1 MVKFKRLFSGVLAL
15 SVAMSIFML
24 GTLTAAAALSW
35 DGSKITFEADTET
48 LTDPWEGT
56 VTKVDGFG
64 GKAAGDKSL
73 KITGD
78 FNNSDYS
85 HGFKLAENETLAAS
99 TNYYVDFIFFA
110 TGDYDAVRVEL
121 YNKSEDGSIK
131 KPSTG
136 DKFLSLSGNG
146 TATYHKA
153 NATSGTT
160 TGTWEPGKWHRLTL
174 RYSIQSGK
182 AAYMYAYLD
191 GKNVINKAKPFSTN
205 AVNVIH
211 YLRISVKDETPDE
224 GETPALYLDNLS
236 YYISNNVPSQITSVD
251 YTINRNGGIY
261 SDGSNLYTPIGT
273 SVGSILDAISV
284 TDGTAVVCGSDLFA
298 KSRNDLFAAGDTVV
312 LSDTDGTLYQTLDI
326 SSDSIVAGQDFDD
339 STGTVPG
346 VNYASTE
353 NGNPTIAYSS
363 EAIYGKSS
371 TGYALVNS
379 YNNITTTDAVSG
391 FLNIC
396 QASSGAPLWAKNGTA
411 NILPEALTYEYTFLA
426 EGDYNYVNLAGRWDF
441 YDASAAAEVTKRSQ
455 QFLKIYGDGSVVYGN
470 AENPEPGIKI
480 LPGEW
485 VNVQLTVRPQLNTY
499 SVVVNGYILVGSAT
513 ITEYMDA
520 NEDIPRGFGW
530 FGPGIAFAEN
540 VSDESAAFY
549 LGDWSV
555 KIGEYVTDGYEASVN
570 YPDVSSDNK
579 IIYIP
584 ESVAKSDFIT
594 ACAIPENATM
604 KIYTDRTLNTE
615 VASTARVDDGNV
627 CVVTS
632 ENGRAIGYFDIKVG
646 GLGLGDIE
654 LINNNDGTYTA
665 STYAWYTLKE
675 GETTQPS
682 GILILAVYNQDGS
695 LSHMSAD
702 PKEIADGNGTDFS
715 ATAIVEENQ
724 TVKAMLWDSYAS
736 LIPYTE
742 AKTE

>member
-1 MVKFKRLFSGVLAL
+1 MVKFKRLFSGLLAL
-15 SVAMSIFML
+15 SVAMSICML
-24 GTLTAAAALSW
+24 GTLTAAAEISW
-35 DGSKITFEADTET
+35 DGTKITFEADAET
-48 LTDPWEGT
+48 LADPWKGT
-56 VTKVDGFG
+56 VTKEDGFG

-78 FNNSDYS
+78 FSNENYS
-85 HGFKLAENETLAAS
+85 HGFKLAENETLEAS
-99 TNYYVDFIFFA
+99 TRYWVDFMFFA

-121 YNKSEDGSIK
+121 SNKNADGSK
-131 KPSTG
+131 KNSTG
-136 DKFLSLSGNG
+136 DNFLSLSADGK
-146 TATYHKA
+146 AYYHLTEK
-153 NATSGTT
+153 TSGTYES
-160 TGTWEPGKWHRLTL
+160 TWEPGKWHRLTL
-174 RYSIQSGK
+174 YYDVQANG
-182 AAYMYAYLD
+182 APYMYAYLD
-191 GKNVINKAKPFSTN
+191 GTQVIKKAKALGTSERKIIN
-205 AVNVIH
+205 
-211 YLRISVKDETPDE
+211 YLRIAVKDETPND

-236 YYISNNVPSQITSVD
+236 YYINGSEPSKITSVG

-261 SDGSNLYTPIGT
+261 SDGSNHYTTIGT
-273 SVGSILDAISV
+273 SVGSILDAIRV
-284 TDGTAVVCGSDLFA
+284 TDGTAVVCGSNLFA
-298 KSRNDLFAAGDTVV
+298 KRRNDLFAAGDKVV
-312 LSDTDGTLYQTLDI
+312 LSDTAGTLYQTLDI
-326 SSDSIVAGQDFDD
+326 SSNSIVAGQNFDD

-346 VNYASTE
+346 VNYASADE
-353 NGNPTIAYSS
+353 GNPTIAYSP

-379 YNNITTTDAVSG
+379 YKNVTTEKAVSG
-391 FLNIC
+391 YLNIC

-411 NILPEALTYEYTFLA
+411 NILPEALTYECTFLA

-441 YDASAAAEVTKRSQ
+441 YDTSAAKEVENRSQ

-485 VNVQLTVRPQLNTY
+485 VNVQLTVRPHLNTY
-499 SVVVNGYILVGSAT
+499 SVIVNGYILVGSAQ
-513 ITEYMDA
+513 ITEHMDA
-520 NEDIPRGFGW
+520 NKDIPRGFGW
-530 FGPGIAFAEN
+530 FGPGIAFEEN
-540 VSDESAAFY
+540 VSDKNAAFY

-584 ESVAKSDFIT
+584 DSVAKSDFIT

-665 STYAWYTLKE
+665 STYAWYTLKD

-695 LSHMSAD
+695 MSHMSAD
-702 PKEIADGNGTDFS
+702 PKEIADGAGTDFS
-715 ATAIVEENQ
+715 ATVKVGSNQ
-724 TVKAMLWDSYAS
+724 TVKAMLWNSYAS
-736 LIPYTE
+736 LMPYTE
-742 AKTE
+742 AK